1 MTTCT
6 GFLPTEASTLE
17 ALWDQEDEWWQYL
30 YLLSDRFIEDGDEDG
45 GRFLQWLVGWR
56 VRPSNVEFAGE
67 TRGWW
72 WWTSR
77 DTDVRKWRAANSFQ
91 NPESGPLCALP
102 NRFASVC
109 TGSANYAKMLST
121 NFQSAVEAIEAAMD
135 CWKGFTEK
143 QKVELEGTWKL

>member
-45 GRFLQWLVGWR
+45 GRFLQWLYGCKQ
-56 VRPSNVEFAGE
+56 RPSKKYNSLN
-67 TRGWW
+67 RWYWW
-72 WWTSR
+72 STS
-77 DTDVRKWRAANSFQ
+77 DDSLTLSWVKGGVKVHD
-91 NPESGPLCALP
+91 PCLLP
-102 NRFASVC
+102 TVFHPVC
-109 TGSANYAKMLST
+109 NYAVKGEPYFNNPSYYKP
-121 NFQSAVEAIEAAMD
+121 VEAIEAAMD